1 MESKSNLKS
10 NRLDSQILE
19 RIKKS
24 KKYQGICEEIIL
36 EEIKEYFK
44 LNSKVNFKSNL
55 KAKISEK
62 KLKLIIKAIKKELH
76 LSYSCFQTKKKKKQR
91 HFYLDKLSEK
101 IKTKEDLASIKETIN
116 KLLSTTI
123 STKERLNKYPQIYNA
138 LFKITKNPKIILDL
152 GCGFNP
158 FSFFYMGL
166 KKLKY
171 LAYDINKNDINFLN
185 KFFKII
191 KMQGL
196 KGKAEILNIKNEIKI
211 SKLPK
216 ADIIFLFKIIDLIDK
231 KSHKQS
237 EELIKQLI
245 PKTKFI
251 IVSFSTITITKK
263 RMNFPK
269 RKWFELMLNRIN
281 LKFKIFKTDNEIFYI
296 IDARKENKLR

>member
-1 MESKSNLKS
+1 MELNLESDK
-10 NRLDSQILE
+10 LYIKILE

-36 EEIKEYFK
+36 EEIKKYFK
-44 LNSKVNFKSNL
+44 LNSNLNFKSNL
-55 KAKISEK
+55 KTKISEK

-76 LSYSCFQTKKKKKQR
+76 LFYSCFQTKKKKKQR
-91 HFYLDKLSEK
+91 HFYLNELDKK
-101 IKTKEDLASIKETIN
+101 IKNKKDLKEIQKTID
-116 KLLSTTI
+116 KLLSATI
-123 STKERLNKYPQIYNA
+123 STKERLNRYPKIYRKI
-138 LFKITKNPKIILDL
+138 FEITKNPKIILDL

-171 LAYDINKNDINFLN
+171 LAYDINENDINFLN

-191 KMQGL
+191 YVQGL
-196 KGKAEILNIKNEIKI
+196 EGKAEILNIKNKIKI

-216 ADIIFLFKIIDLIDK
+216 ADIILLFKIIDLMDK

-245 PKTKFI
+245 SKAKFI
-251 IVSFSTITITKK
+251 IVSFPTTTITKK

-281 LKFKIFKTDNEIFYI
+281 LKFRIFKTDNEIFYI
-296 IDARKENKLR
+296 IDTRK

>member
-1 MESKSNLKS
+1 MELNLKSNLKS
-10 NRLDSQILE
+10 NRLYIEILE
-19 RIKKS
+19 RIKGS

-36 EEIKEYFK
+36 DEIKKYFK
-44 LNSKVNFKSNL
+44 LNPKANFKSNS
-55 KAKISEK
+55 KDKISEK

-91 HFYLDKLSEK
+91 DFYLNELNKK
-101 IKTKEDLASIKETIN
+101 IKNKKDLREIQETVE
-116 KLLSTTI
+116 KLLSATI
-123 STKERLNKYPQIYNA
+123 STKERLDKYPQIYRE
-138 LFKITKNPKIILDL
+138 LFKITKTPQIVLDL

-158 FSFFYMGL
+158 FSFFYMNL

-171 LAYDINKNDINFLN
+171 LAYDIDKNDINFLN

-191 KMQGL
+191 GVYGL
-196 KGKAEILNIKNEIKI
+196 EGKAEILNIKNKIEI

-245 PKTKFI
+245 SKAKFI
-251 IVSFSTITITKK
+251 IVSFPTTTIAKK

-281 LKFKIFKTDNEIFYI
+281 LKFRVFKTDNEIFYI
-296 IDARKENKLR
+296 IDARK